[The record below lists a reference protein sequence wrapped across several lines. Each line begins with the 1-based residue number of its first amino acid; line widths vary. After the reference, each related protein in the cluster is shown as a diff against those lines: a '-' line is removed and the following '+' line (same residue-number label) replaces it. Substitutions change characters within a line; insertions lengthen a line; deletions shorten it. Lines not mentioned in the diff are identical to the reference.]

1 MSTTTIYLQSGA
13 TTLTVFSDGSS
24 YHTPPAIPCWLPNYK
39 FEGNEPNGLAI
50 NFKTGE
56 LTATSKII

>member
-24 YHTPPAIPCWLPNYK
+24 YYTPPANPCYLPDYK
-39 FEGNEPNGLAI
+39 FVGSTPIGLTI
-50 NFKTGE
+50 DFKTG
-56 LTATSKII
+56 

>member
-24 YHTPPAIPCWLPNYK
+24 YHNAPVKPCWLPY
-39 FEGNEPNGLAI
+39 FEFLGTTPNGLI
-50 NFKTGE
+50 IDFKTG
-56 LTATSKII
+56 